1 MHLHLLDQFVT
12 FLSNDQL
19 ILFLVSFE
27 YAGWFKFLFDLSWKI
42 DVIVFIEAIVH
53 SLNKV
58 LVELL

>member
-1 MHLHLLDQFVT
+1 MHFHLLDQFIT

-27 YAGWFKFLFDLSWKI
+27 YAGWFKFLFDLSWEI
-42 DVIVFIEAIVH
+42 DVIVFIETIVN

-58 LVELL
+58 LVEQP